1 MADTRQFEFLNFDV
15 ASEVFADSAA
25 LTDVTTLA
33 KVSLSG
39 VGGVALDIF
48 TNRMVS
54 VGIPTDPKDLA
65 NKQYVDDR
73 MGAGFVVHTP
83 VRLCSSSNI
92 SVSSAPALVDGIAA
106 TAGDRVLLVGQS
118 NFAEN
123 GVYIYNGSG
132 AALTRAA
139 DGTSQYLTPGS
150 YFFVNEGTANP
161 HTAWVVLNDVPI
173 NVGVDPILFDQ
184 FSGLGQV
191 NAGSGLTKTGD
202 TLDVGK
208 GDGIVV
214 APSDISIDLDT
225 NPALAL
231 VGTSPNKK
239 LAFLPD
245 ANRGLSN
252 DGSGA
257 FIKIPSVDQGLRFSG
272 GSLDLKVDG
281 SGALELAAAGLK
293 LKLADTN
300 LGITL
305 GELRTFG
312 LPLNFMIDGVA
323 VGSSVTA
330 ANLTPL
336 CDSSTIVSQHTHAAQ
351 SSVQDI
357 VDSGYVADLTITKG
371 VGLYISSNG
380 AVSPGTC
387 TTDIASRTIGIAYA
401 GALQNAQA
409 QVMLEGILLG
419 ALGGAGIRNER
430 YFLGS
435 DGLPCLVT
443 ALPNG
448 ARVIQLGIARN
459 ADDLAV
465 QIFDFGKKANGTP
478 GGGGGQPAPVVPVV
492 GTINGVTIP

>member
-1 MADTRQFEFLNFDV
+1 MAGNRQFEFLNFDV
-15 ASEVFADSAA
+15 ASEVYADSAA

-33 KVSLSG
+33 KVTLSG
-39 VGGVALDIF
+39 VGGVALDIS
-48 TNRMVS
+48 TNRMVN
-54 VGIPTDPKDLA
+54 VGIPTDPKDIA
-65 NKQYVDDR
+65 SKQYVDDR
-73 MGAGFVVHTP
+73 MGAGFVVHAP

-92 SVSSAPALVDGIAA
+92 SVSSAPALIDGIAA
-106 TAGDRVLLVGQS
+106 VSGNRVLLVGQN

-123 GVYIYNGSG
+123 GVYLYNGSG
-132 AALTRAA
+132 AALTRAV

-191 NAGSGLTKTGD
+191 NAGAGLTKTGD

-208 GDGIVV
+208 GDGIAI
-214 APSDISIDLDT
+214 APSDISVDLDA

-245 ANRGLSN
+245 ADRGLSK
-252 DGSGA
+252 DGTGA
-257 FIKIPSVDQGLRFSG
+257 FIKIPSTDPGLRFNA
-272 GSLDLKVDG
+272 GSLDLKVDA

-293 LKLADTN
+293 IKLADTN
-300 LGITL
+300 LGVTL
-305 GELRTFG
+305 GELRTLG
-312 LPLNFMIDGVA
+312 VPLNFMIDGVA

-336 CDSSTIVSQHTHAAQ
+336 CNHSPIVSQHTHAAQ
-351 SSVQDI
+351 QSVQDV
-357 VDSGYVADLTITKG
+357 VDPGYMAGLTITKG
-371 VGLYISSNG
+371 VGLYISANG
-380 AVSPGTC
+380 TVSPGTC
-387 TTDIASRTIGIAYA
+387 TTDIASRTVGIAYA
-401 GALQNAQA
+401 DALQNDPA

-419 ALGGAGIRNER
+419 ALGGAGIRDER

-443 ALPNG
+443 ALPGG

-459 ADDLAV
+459 ANDLAV
-465 QIFDFGKKANGTP
+465 QIFDFGKKPNGTP
-478 GGGGGQPAPVVPVV
+478 GGGGGQQGPTAPTV